1 MITEVDGTGTTET
14 HYIWCGE
21 VICQK
26 RDANGQLLRAYYPE
40 GEYGPEIGKR
50 VAKADAGIEADEDGD
65 ERYGRDQ
72 DAGKSD
78 QPAETTGSLIY
89 ARNHLGSVT
98 DTLTLNG
105 RAVTHTEY
113 GPYGELVK
121 SQGRAEYRADFGYAG
136 MQYHAASG
144 MYLTLFRAYDPGTG
158 RWVSRD
164 PIGERGGINLY
175 AYVGGQ
181 PTRYADPNGL
191 CIEDLCIGEAIVV
204 GRVAYQGYRAY
215 RTYQAATRIA
225 DAIKAAKSNDDD
237 VGGQCTMKNSQK
249 GDGDGGM
256 PGNNQ
261 DQNKQAKDA
270 ARAAKLD
277 SSQQRELHDAIS
289 GQGYNYQQILE
300 IAREIASGMY

>member
-1 MITEVDGTGTTET
+1 IQETVYLGDTPVATIKSGTGYYVYADQIDTPR
-14 HYIWCGE
+14 
-21 VICQK
+21 VITDTNNLMVWRWDQADPFGATLPDENPSGLGAFAYNL
-26 RDANGQLLRAYYPE
+26 RFPGQVY
-40 GEYGPEIGKR
+40 
-50 VAKADAGIEADEDGD
+50 D
-65 ERYGRDQ
+65 
-72 DAGKSD
+72 
-78 QPAETTGSLIY
+78 AETGKHY
-89 ARNHLGSVT
+89 NANR
-98 DTLTLNG
+98 D
-105 RAVTHTEY
+105 Y
-113 GPYGELVK
+113 DP
-121 SQGRAEYRADFGYAG
+121 
-136 MQYHAASG
+136 ASG
-144 MYLTLFRAYDPGTG
+144 RY
-158 RWVSRD
+158 VQSD
-164 PIGERGGINLY
+164 PIGLNGGQWSTY
-175 AYVGGQ
+175 GYVGGQ

-225 DAIKAAKSNDDD
+225 DAIAAAKSNDDD
-237 VGGQCTMKNSQK
+237 VGGQCKMKNSQK